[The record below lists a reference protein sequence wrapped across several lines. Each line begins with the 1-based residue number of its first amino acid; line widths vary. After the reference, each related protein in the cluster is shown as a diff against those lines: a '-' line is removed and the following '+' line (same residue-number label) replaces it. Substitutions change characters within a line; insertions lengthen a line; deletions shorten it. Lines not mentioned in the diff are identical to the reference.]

1 MNEANLIACHECDLL
16 QWETALADGGTASC
30 QRCGATLYRSLP
42 ATFDRALALT
52 VAAAILFAVANC
64 FPVIG
69 LWVNGTLIE
78 TTLFGAASSLYADG
92 MWPIAGLVF
101 VTTILMP
108 SLNIAAVIYLLLP
121 LRMGGFPGSPRSFF
135 VCCDTSRPGE

>member
-1 MNEANLIACHECDLL
+1 MNEAKLIACHECDLL
-16 QWETALADGGTASC
+16 QWERRWRTVVP
-30 QRCGATLYRSLP
+30 RVVNGAAPPLRSLP

-52 VAAAILFAVANC
+52 VAAAILFVVANC
-64 FPVIG
+64 FPVVG
-69 LWVNGTLIE
+69 LWVNGTLVE

-108 SLNIAAVIYLLLP
+108 SLNITAVIYLLLP
-121 LRMGGFPGSPRSFF
+121 LQLGGFEPPPIFL
-135 VCCDTSRPGE
+135 DTILG